1 MVRSSAL
8 VVMLALL
15 PGLLPAEE
23 KPKRKP
29 AFIGVMIA
37 VGKEAG
43 TVVVTLAF
51 DKSPA
56 QKAGMMAGDVIL
68 KINDVKPAN
77 LMTAVK
83 VIRSLEP
90 GKKVKFLIRRDGKE
104 KELEVVPEAAAE

>member
-1 MVRSSAL
+1 MSRSLAL
-8 VVMLALL
+8 VLVVVA
-15 PGLLPAEE
+15 PGLLLAQE
-23 KPKRKP
+23 KKEKKP

-37 VGKEAG
+37 EGKEKG
-43 TVVVTLAF
+43 SVVILAAF

-56 QKAGMMAGDVIL
+56 QKAGLKTGDVVL

-77 LMTAVK
+77 LATAVK

-104 KELEVVPEAAAE
+104 KELDVVPEAAAE